1 MCVKLGCLYTSH
13 RVPLES
19 DRTGSSKRK
28 AETGTVPHNT
38 QSQGGTLSSS
48 RVLKLYFLPRHYEDI
63 LFS

>member
-1 MCVKLGCLYTSH
+1 MLNLGVCTHLTESH
-13 RVPLES
+13 LMS